1 MKRFYVFY
9 GILFLCFAVFGSASK
24 AAAQQNDKEVYTG
37 TLLSYGS
44 GFNTRNV
51 TTTFTLNINGQ
62 TSDAQAQGFL
72 DILREDEQ
80 TDLLKAIEKEDLG
93 RFSVGANVGVPVNVV
108 CESIVGGKRR
118 IFIVFQRWTQFAEL
132 RGGYRSLDY
141 PFGVIELFID
151 EQTGK
156 GEGTYIA
163 AAKIRWDYDDKKKQY
178 QVEIENFATYPARL
192 LGVQLRGERKRRIRV
207 GS

>member
-1 MKRFYVFY
+1 MKRLNVF
-9 GILFLCFAVFGSASK
+9 FGVLAMLVLMLATGSETSA
-24 AAAQQNDKEVYTG
+24 QNGDKEVYTG

-44 GFNTRNV
+44 GFNTRTI
-51 TTTFTLNINGQ
+51 TTTFTLNINGL
-62 TSDAQAQGFL
+62 TSDTQAQGFL
-72 DILREDEQ
+72 DILREDKQ
-80 TDLLKAIEKEDLG
+80 DDLLKAIEKEDLG
-93 RFSVGANVGVPVNVV
+93 RFSVGANVGVPINVV
-108 CESIVGGKRR
+108 RESVVDGKRR
-118 IFIVFQRWTQFAEL
+118 IFVVFQRWTQFAEL

-141 PFGVIELFID
+141 PFGVIEIFID

-163 AAKIRWDYDDKKKQY
+163 AAKIRWDYDEKKKQH

-192 LGVQLRGERKRRIRV
+192 LGVTQRGEKKRQIRV